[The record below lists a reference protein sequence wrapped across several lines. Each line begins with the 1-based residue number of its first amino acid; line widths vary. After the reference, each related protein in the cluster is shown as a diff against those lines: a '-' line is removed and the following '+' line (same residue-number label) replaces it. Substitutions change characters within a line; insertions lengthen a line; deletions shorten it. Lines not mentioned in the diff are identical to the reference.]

1 MKSKSPIFV
10 LFITI
15 LIDLLGFGLI
25 IPILPIFAIEL
36 KATSLQI
43 GFIAG
48 LYSLMNFIFAPFWGT
63 LSDKIGRRPVMLLS
77 IMVTMLAYL
86 FFAFTQNLTFLII
99 SRIFAGIGSA
109 NISAAQAYI
118 ADITEPKDRAKNM
131 GLIGAAFG
139 LGFIFGPPVGGYL
152 KSISGPGSV
161 DFVGY
166 VAAGLCAFN
175 LLLAYFYLP
184 ESIKQKQPA
193 KTFRFRPITDLIFEL
208 KKPVVSELFVINFIF
223 ICAFSMMQI
232 TASILWIERY
242 LFDEKQVGF
251 VFMFIGLTSAIVQG
265 GFVGKLTK
273 TFGEKN
279 LLLIGSILM
288 AIGLVTLPFAPVD
301 MFYLQLIS
309 LTCIALANGCIT
321 PSLTSL
327 LSQTAHSNEQGQVLG
342 MNQSFGSLA
351 RVAGPAIG
359 GLLYHVHYTMP
370 YIIGGIMML
379 FTYWLASVLVK
390 QLKKWEIE
398 KPIL

>member
-1 MKSKSPIFV
+1 MLMKNKSPIFV

-43 GFIAG
+43 GLIAG
-48 LYSLMNFIFAPFWGT
+48 LYSLMNFLFAPFWGT

-77 IMVTMLAYL
+77 IMVTMLAYV
-86 FFAFTQNLTFLII
+86 FFAFTHSLTFLIV

-118 ADITEPKDRAKNM
+118 SDITEPKDRAKNM

-152 KSISGPGSV
+152 KSISGTGSV
-161 DFVGY
+161 DLVGY

-184 ESIKQKQPA
+184 ESIKEKQPA
-193 KTFRFRPITDLIFEL
+193 KIFRFRPITDLLFEL
-208 KKPVVSELFVINFIF
+208 KKPIISELFIINFIF
-223 ICAFSMMQI
+223 VCAFSMMQI

-242 LFDEKQVGF
+242 LFNEKQVGF

-273 TFGEKN
+273 MFGEKK
-279 LLLIGSILM
+279 LLLIGSVLM
-288 AIGLVTLPFAPVD
+288 VVGLGTLPFAPVD

-309 LTCIALANGCIT
+309 LTCIALANGCLS

-327 LSQTAHSNEQGQVLG
+327 LSQIADRNEQGQVLG
-342 MNQSFGSLA
+342 MNQSFGALA
-351 RVAGPAIG
+351 RVAGPALG
-359 GLLYHVHYTMP
+359 GLLYDVDYTLP
-370 YIIGGIMML
+370 YIVGGIIMIVA
-379 FTYWLASVLVK
+379 YYLAKVLNN
-390 QLKKWEIE
+390 QLKSVEFS
-398 KPIL
+398 KP